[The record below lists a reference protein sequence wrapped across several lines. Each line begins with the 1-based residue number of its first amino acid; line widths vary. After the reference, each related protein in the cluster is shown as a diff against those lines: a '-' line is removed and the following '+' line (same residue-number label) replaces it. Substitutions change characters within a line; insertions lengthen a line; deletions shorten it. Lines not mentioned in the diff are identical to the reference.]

1 MKSQC
6 LNSSFAIDSLRSP
19 FGLLSVVCLAPL
31 GSGFV
36 IPMSLPR
43 FHLPSPHWTGP
54 HLTLTGDEAQH
65 CSRVMRK
72 QPGDTIEIFDGA
84 GRVAVC
90 EITHVSKSEVQA
102 QITAETLTKPFQ
114 TAIHLLTALIKA
126 EPFEWLLEKAVELG
140 AASIQP
146 IITERTV
153 IHLDAAQIEKKLAK
167 WRRHMIE
174 SAKQCHT
181 PFVPELK
188 APIVFAASLKI
199 QADFKLIPAL
209 SEHTRTLKQALPA
222 NKPASVAV
230 LTGPEG
236 DFTTEEEV
244 QAFEAGFVPITLG
257 PLVLR
262 AETAAIA
269 TLAIL
274 GYELRS

>member
-1 MKSQC
+1 
-6 LNSSFAIDSLRSP
+6 
-19 FGLLSVVCLAPL
+19 
-31 GSGFV
+31 
-36 IPMSLPR
+36 MSLPR
-43 FHLPSPHWTGP
+43 FHLSPATWTSP
-54 HLTLTGDEAQH
+54 HLTLTNDEAQH

-90 EITHVSKSEVQA
+90 EITHVSKPEVQA
-102 QITAETLTKPFQ
+102 KIISESRVEPFQ
-114 TAIHLLTALIKA
+114 TAIHLLPALIKA

-188 APIVFAASLKI
+188 APIAFAASLKI

-209 SEHTRTLKQALPA
+209 SEHSRTLKQALPA
-222 NKPASVAV
+222 SKPNSVAV
-230 LTGPEG
+230 LIGPEG
-236 DFTTEEEV
+236 DFTAEEEAL
-244 QAFEAGFVPITLG
+244 AFSAGFVPITLG

-262 AETAAIA
+262 AETAGIA

-274 GYELRS
+274 GHELR

>member
-1 MKSQC
+1 
-6 LNSSFAIDSLRSP
+6 
-19 FGLLSVVCLAPL
+19 
-31 GSGFV
+31 
-36 IPMSLPR
+36 MSLPR
-43 FHLPSPHWTGP
+43 FYLPASDWCEP
-54 HLTLTGDEAQH
+54 HLTLSGDEAQH

-90 EITHVSKSEVQA
+90 EITHVSKAEVQA
-102 QITAETLTKPFQ
+102 KITSETRLESFK
-114 TAIHLLTALIKA
+114 TAIHLLPALIKA

-140 AASIQP
+140 AANIQP

-153 IHLDAAQIEKKLAK
+153 IHLDTAQTEKKLAK

-181 PFVPELK
+181 PFLPELK
-188 APIVFAASLKI
+188 APISFAAILKLAGDLKI
-199 QADFKLIPAL
+199 IPAL

-222 NKPASVAV
+222 SKPNSVAV
-230 LTGPEG
+230 LIGPEG
-236 DFTTEEEV
+236 DFTAEEET
-244 QAFEAGFVPITLG
+244 QAFAAGFVPITLG

-262 AETAAIA
+262 AETAAVA

-274 GYELRS
+274 GHELR

>member
-1 MKSQC
+1 
-6 LNSSFAIDSLRSP
+6 
-19 FGLLSVVCLAPL
+19 
-31 GSGFV
+31 
-36 IPMSLPR
+36 MSLPR
-43 FHLPSPHWTGP
+43 FYLPAAAWTSP
-54 HLTLTGDEAQH
+54 HLTLTHDEAQH

-72 QPGDTIEIFDGA
+72 QPGDNIEIFDGA

-102 QITAETLTKPFQ
+102 RIISETRGEAFQ
-114 TAIHLLTALIKA
+114 TAIHLLPALIKA

-146 IITERTV
+146 VVTERTV
-153 IHLDAAQIEKKLAK
+153 IHLDAAQAGKKLAK

-181 PFVPELK
+181 PFVPELMV
-188 APIVFAASLKI
+188 PVNFAVAVK
-199 QADFKLIPAL
+199 QAADFKLIPAL

-222 NKPASVAV
+222 DKPASVAV
-230 LTGPEG
+230 LIGPEG
-236 DFTTEEEV
+236 DFTPEEEA
-244 QAFEAGFVPITLG
+244 QAFKTGFIPITLG

-274 GYELRS
+274 RHELRS

>member
-1 MKSQC
+1 
-6 LNSSFAIDSLRSP
+6 
-19 FGLLSVVCLAPL
+19 
-31 GSGFV
+31 
-36 IPMSLPR
+36 MSLPR
-43 FHLPSPHWTGP
+43 FHLSPAAWGTP
-54 HLTLTGDEAQH
+54 HLRLADDEAQH

-72 QPGDTIEIFDGA
+72 QPGDRIEIFDGA

-102 QITAETLTKPFQ
+102 RIESESRVEPFA
-114 TAIHLLTALIKA
+114 TSIHLLPALIKA

-140 AASIQP
+140 ASSVQP

-153 IHLDAAQIEKKLAK
+153 VHLDAAQVEKKLAK

-188 APIVFAASLKI
+188 APMAFAASLRVA
-199 QADFKLIPAL
+199 ADCKLIPAL
-209 SEHTRTLKQALPA
+209 SERTRTLKQALLPS
-222 NKPASVAV
+222 PPSRVAV
-230 LTGPEG
+230 LIGPEG
-236 DFTTEEEV
+236 DFTAEEEA
-244 QAFEAGFVPITLG
+244 QALAAEFLPVTLG
-257 PLVLR
+257 PLILR

-274 GYELRS
+274 GHEWR

>member
-1 MKSQC
+1 
-6 LNSSFAIDSLRSP
+6 
-19 FGLLSVVCLAPL
+19 
-31 GSGFV
+31 
-36 IPMSLPR
+36 MSLSR
-43 FHLPSPHWTGP
+43 FYAPATQWQSPH
-54 HLTLTGDEAQH
+54 LSLTGDEAQH
-65 CSRVMRK
+65 CGRVMRK

-102 QITAETLTKPFQ
+102 KMVSETRVEPFP
-114 TAIHLLTALIKA
+114 TAIHLLSALIKA

-146 IITERTV
+146 VITERTV

-188 APIVFAASLKI
+188 APIAFAASLSI
-199 QADFKLIPAL
+199 NADFKLIPAL
-209 SEHTRTLKQALPA
+209 SEHTRTLKQVLPTT
-222 NKPASVAV
+222 KPASVGV
-230 LTGPEG
+230 LIGPEG
-236 DFTTEEEV
+236 DFTAEEET
-244 QAFEAGFVPITLG
+244 QAFAADFVPITLG

-274 GYELRS
+274 GHELR

>member
-1 MKSQC
+1 
-6 LNSSFAIDSLRSP
+6 
-19 FGLLSVVCLAPL
+19 
-31 GSGFV
+31 
-36 IPMSLPR
+36 MSLPR
-43 FHLPSPHWTGP
+43 FHLCAAAWASP
-54 HLTLTGDEAQH
+54 HLTLTHDEAQH

-72 QPGDTIEIFDGA
+72 QPGDRIEIFDGA

-90 EITHVSKSEVQA
+90 EITQVSKSEVQA
-102 QITAETLTKPFQ
+102 QITTETRVEPFQ
-114 TAIHLLTALIKA
+114 TAIHLFPALIKA

-146 IITERTV
+146 VITERTV
-153 IHLDAAQIEKKLAK
+153 IHLDAAQTEKKLAK

-188 APIVFAASLKI
+188 APIAFAASLKV
-199 QADFKLIPAL
+199 QADMKLIPAL

-222 NKPASVAV
+222 SKTASVAV
-230 LTGPEG
+230 LIGPEG
-236 DFTTEEEV
+236 DFTNEEEA
-244 QAFEAGFVPITLG
+244 QAFSAGFVPITLG
-257 PLVLR
+257 TLVLR

-274 GYELRS
+274 GHELR

>member
-1 MKSQC
+1 
-6 LNSSFAIDSLRSP
+6 
-19 FGLLSVVCLAPL
+19 
-31 GSGFV
+31 
-36 IPMSLPR
+36 MSLPR
-43 FHLPSPHWTGP
+43 FHLSSTQWTGP

-90 EITHVSKSEVQA
+90 EITQISKSEVQA
-102 QITAETLTKPFQ
+102 QIISETRVEPFQ
-114 TAIHLLTALIKA
+114 TAIHLLPALIKA

-146 IITERTV
+146 VITERSIV
-153 IHLDAAQIEKKLAK
+153 HLDAAQTEKKLAK

-188 APIVFAASLKI
+188 APIAFAASLKI

-209 SEHTRTLKQALPA
+209 SEHSRTLKRALPSS
-222 NKPASVAV
+222 KPNSVGV
-230 LTGPEG
+230 LIGPEG
-236 DFTTEEEV
+236 DFTSEEET
-244 QAFEAGFVPITLG
+244 QAFFAGFVPITLG

-262 AETAAIA
+262 AETATIA

-274 GYELRS
+274 GHELRS